1 MRWRGYRLSI
11 LEPSVKIYNTI
22 YGNSIIMDLHIRIMT
37 KPHFNFIIFIN
48 VLIEVLLCKMK
59 VENKSFGCYKIDG
72 QWQHRTF
79 NNNNN
84 NTVECSCQNLS
95 FLKGE
100 EIPGYA
106 TLE

>member
-1 MRWRGYRLSI
+1 
-11 LEPSVKIYNTI
+11 
-22 YGNSIIMDLHIRIMT
+22 MT
-37 KPHFNFIIFIN
+37 KPHLNFMIFIDM
-48 VLIEVLLCKMK
+48 LIEVLLCKMK
-59 VENKSFGCYKIDG
+59 IENKSFGCYKVDG

>member
-1 MRWRGYRLSI
+1 MSWRGYRLSI
-11 LEPSVKIYNTI
+11 LEPSVKISNTI
-22 YGNSIIMDLHIRIMT
+22 HL
-37 KPHFNFIIFIN
+37 NFMILIN
-48 VLIEVLLCKMK
+48 MLIEVLLCKMK
-59 VENKSFGCYKIDG
+59 IENKSFGCYKVDG

-84 NTVECSCQNLS
+84 NPVECSCQNLS

>member
-1 MRWRGYRLSI
+1 MGWRGYRLSI
-11 LEPSVKIYNTI
+11 LKPSVKISNTI
-22 YGNSIIMDLHIRIMT
+22 T
-37 KPHFNFIIFIN
+37 KPHLNIMIFIN
-48 VLIEVLLCKMK
+48 MLIEVLLCKMK
-59 VENKSFGCYKIDG
+59 IENKSFGCYKVDG

>member
-11 LEPSVKIYNTI
+11 LEPSVKISNTI
-22 YGNSIIMDLHIRIMT
+22 
-37 KPHFNFIIFIN
+37 NFMIFIDM
-48 VLIEVLLCKMK
+48 LIEVLLCKMK
-59 VENKSFGCYKIDG
+59 IENKSFGCYKVDG
-72 QWQHRTF
+72 QWQHRTL